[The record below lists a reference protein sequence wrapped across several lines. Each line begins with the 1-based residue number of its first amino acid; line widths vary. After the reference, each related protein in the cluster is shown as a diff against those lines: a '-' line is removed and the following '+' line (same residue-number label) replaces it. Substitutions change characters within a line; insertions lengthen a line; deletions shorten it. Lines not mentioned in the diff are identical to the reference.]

1 MSDNLSRATKFM
13 TSFSKFIKISLD
25 YILSLLGIIILSPLL
40 IFLGICIYV
49 NDPGPVIFKHMRV
62 GKEGIEFPC
71 YKFRTMVVNSEEV
84 LAKILD
90 SDPEA
95 LEEWE
100 TNFKL
105 KHDPRVTKLG
115 QFMRK
120 TSLDELPQL
129 LNVLKGEMSLVG
141 PRPVIK
147 EEIANYY
154 VGYEQDYYSVRPGI
168 TGLWQVSGR
177 NELSYEERVNLD
189 SWYVQNWSLGLDAKI
204 LIKTIAVVIGRRGA
218 Y

>member
-40 IFLGICIYV
+40 IFLWICIYV

-100 TNFKL
+100 TTFKL

-154 VGYEQDYYSVRPGI
+154 VGHEQDYYSVRPGI